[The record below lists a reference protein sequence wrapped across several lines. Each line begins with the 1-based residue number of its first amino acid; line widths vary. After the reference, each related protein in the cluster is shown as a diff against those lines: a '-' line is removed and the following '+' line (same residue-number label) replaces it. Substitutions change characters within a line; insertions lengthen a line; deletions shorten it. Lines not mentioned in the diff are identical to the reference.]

1 MSDEPR
7 ASRSGYGNIYTP
19 HAGSMIITVQRES
32 GLANRTI
39 TLTQR
44 QVRLLRIGLYT
55 MATLLI
61 IVGGSWLFLATQA
74 ARVPVLTRRITTL
87 QEDVKRVDTL
97 QRALSDMEHRF
108 QQVQH
113 MLGITDAPTSAP
125 TSTPASAPTSAEPSK
140 PPRRERNAGSSP
152 AKVAER
158 QVPAPAATPPSPP
171 DTTSPTQQSDSTSRA
186 PF

>member
-1 MSDEPR
+1 MSDTPR
-7 ASRSGYGNIYTP
+7 SSRSGYGNIYTP

-44 QVRLLRIGLYT
+44 QVRFFRIALYV
-55 MATLLI
+55 ASTLVV

-74 ARVPVLTRRITTL
+74 ARVPMLTKQVTTL
-87 QEDVKRVDTL
+87 RRDVQRVDTL
-97 QRALSDMEHRF
+97 RQALADMEHRF

-113 MLGITDAPTSAP
+113 MLGVTSASGGVSAPAQTSGSTEREKSAAPT
-125 TSTPASAPTSAEPSK
+125 
-140 PPRRERNAGSSP
+140 PPV
-152 AKVAER
+152 AKTH
-158 QVPAPAATPPSPP
+158 PAPAAAANRP
-171 DTTSPTQQSDSTSRA
+171 DTMRPSHQDSTASSGSDTTTHA